1 MKSHMVFGMRFSYQS
16 VTSIYDLV
24 KQEWLEAK
32 FEEKLMTSDKMFS
45 YDNSKILIIEDDT
58 HLKISQLDNDT
69 GALNV
74 LEIKDLPGKVIKILE
89 APAGQGPDNLLLLIK
104 ENEIESLYLCNP
116 FFELIKNKD

>member
-116 FFELIKNKD
+116 QF